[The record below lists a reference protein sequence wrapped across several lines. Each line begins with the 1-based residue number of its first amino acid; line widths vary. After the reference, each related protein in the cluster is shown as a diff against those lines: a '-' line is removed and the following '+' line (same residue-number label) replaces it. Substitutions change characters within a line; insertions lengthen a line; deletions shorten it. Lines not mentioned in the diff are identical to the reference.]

1 MPVPAK
7 NIVVL
12 GAGAIGQRHIELI
25 EANPRCRLEAV
36 VDCDPEAAPSCPAP
50 LLPDVAA
57 LRQKH
62 RPDGVI
68 IATPTGL
75 RAEHADACLA
85 CGVPLLIE
93 KPVAGDLAAAAAIEG
108 AARAAGVP
116 VLVGQVRRH
125 SPAVARAK
133 RAVEEGALG
142 DLVAVSAVWA
152 LHKPPAY
159 FENAWRQG
167 KDSGPLLT
175 NAIHDIDALRHLAGE
190 IEEVQALGGGRRRGG
205 ANEEAAALALRFAS
219 GAVGTLLVA
228 DRAAAPWSWELTAGD
243 RTSFDHAQ
251 TGQDCY
257 HLCGSEA
264 SLGLPSLR
272 LWRHA
277 GAPDWTAPMACE
289 TLAAGTGSGLERQ
302 LDHFIDVIDGAR
314 PPLVD
319 VADAS
324 RSLDAVLRAL
334 ASCRPAA
341 A

>member
-1 MPVPAK
+1 MPAK

-12 GAGAIGQRHIELI
+12 GAGAIGRRHIELI
-25 EANPRCRLEAV
+25 EANSRCRLEAV
-36 VDCDPEAAPSCPAP
+36 VDRDPDAAACGAP

-62 RPDGVI
+62 RPDGII

-75 RAEHADACLA
+75 HAEHAEACLA

-93 KPVAGDLAAAAAIEG
+93 KPVAGDLAAAAAIED
-108 AARAAGVP
+108 AARKAGVP

-133 RAVEEGALG
+133 QALDEGALG
-142 DLVAVSAVWA
+142 ELVAVSAVWA

-159 FENAWRQG
+159 FDSAWRQG

-175 NAIHDIDALRHLAGE
+175 NAIHDIDALRHLAGD

-205 ANEEAAALALRFAS
+205 ANEEAAALALRFAT

-228 DRAAAPWSWELTAGD
+228 DGAAAPWSWELTAAD
-243 RTSFDHAQ
+243 RTSFEHAS

-257 HLCGSEA
+257 HLCGAEA
-264 SLGLPSLR
+264 ALGLPSLR

-302 LDHFIDVIDGAR
+302 LDHFLDVIEGRCA
-314 PPLVD
+314 PLVD

-324 RSLDAVLRAL
+324 RSLAAVLQAL
-334 ASCRPAA
+334 AACRPPAA
-341 A
+341 